1 MASKAKFVMDLPWL
15 RRTMA
20 GVDKLKGTLTGLHLT
35 YNRLRGILQDA
46 LFALMQL
53 WMYFYLVV
61 SACHTK

>member
-1 MASKAKFVMDLPWL
+1 MASKTKFVMDLPWL

-53 WMYFYLVV
+53 
-61 SACHTK
+61 